1 MKFTHFIAFAWTGGL
16 VWVATFLTLG
26 YFLGENW
33 ERIAETIHHYLVYV
47 SIAVLAVCVAYYLIQ
62 RRRIRKS

>member
-1 MKFTHFIAFAWTGGL
+1 MAFAWTGGL

-33 ERIAETIHHYLVYV
+33 RRIAETIHQDLLYV
-47 SIAVLAVCVAYYLIQ
+47 SIAALVAMLAYYLI
-62 RRRIRKS
+62 RRRRLF